1 MKNKKILIAVVAL
14 VAVVAVLL
22 GVYFATRP
30 ETQTGGKTITVTVV
44 HKDQS
49 EVVKTYQTD
58 EEFLDK
64 VLLAEELISGEDSQ
78 YGLTV
83 IYVDGERADWEED
96 AAYWCIYIG
105 EEMATVGI
113 SQIPVY
119 DGSTYRLVYTPMA

>member
-44 HKDQS
+44 HKDNT
-49 EVVKTYQTD
+49 EVVKTYQT
-58 EEFLDK
+58 EEEYLDK
-64 VLLAEELISGEDSQ
+64 VLLAEGLISGEEGQ
-78 YGLTV
+78 YWLV
-83 IYVDGERADWEED
+83 VEYADGERANWELD
-96 AAYWCIYIG
+96 NAYWSILVG
-105 EEMATVGI
+105 DEAAVTGI

-119 DGSTYRLVYTPMA
+119 DGSTYQLVYTPMS

>member
-58 EEFLDK
+58 EEYLDK
-64 VLLAEELISGEDSQ
+64 VLLAEELISGEVGQ
-78 YGLTV
+78 YGQV
-83 IYVDGERADWEED
+83 VEYADGERADWELD
-96 AAYWCIYIG
+96 GAYWCIYIG
-105 EEMATVGI
+105 EEMATLGI